1 VKTDEELIW
10 ESYIKEAVVPFKKRR
25 EVRRGISK
33 KHGKRELMPYTFGF
47 DIEFSVPMHEETI
60 SYMIDPDSLRE
71 DAGYIEWV
79 KAHTGVDEPDYETID
94 EWENDNPIPD
104 EDDYENEDDYNE
116 AYEKWTEEKEN
127 MEGEISDFR
136 YVFDEVDYTENYKDH
151 LIRTGQWAEYVNI
164 ETGTID
170 NLIYDVKHNIKRVMY
185 NYSYQY
191 EDADEMWDVSEDAAR
206 DYEVTSPILTTKDIP
221 MVKDVLEVIG
231 EYGETAG
238 NTSAHIHIGIPDD
251 FDYFDLITLYDLV
264 DEETL
269 LNKQPNRQRA
279 FTKLKPYF
287 FQKIARFLNE
297 KYKDGD
303 IIDVIDFKEFSH
315 DRYMGVN
322 ISNVSS
328 KISNFKKEEKKK
340 SYGNTVEFRYLSSE
354 IFDHSDG
361 IDDFLEWI
369 EYFMIIMRLA
379 KSRNQIKFKYLI
391 DNDVYEKVILTRH
404 SADQIKFNTSKARMP
419 DRKPSQIKQEQSSK
433 SDFHKAVKRNDELY
447 KNSNSIFKETYP
459 KPDFSNMSKE
469 EMNNWWLETPQKA
482 YQYLVLDK
490 NDMSK
495 RGQQIAPSMPHINKA
510 VEDVSIA
517 SDVLRLF
524 FHNNNLGR
532 IPKLEIML
540 MYKKP
545 NKDNLL
551 NEVDSFIKSMF
562 FYLKRLYS
570 KDIIE
575 SEEFE
580 KFRLFYDDILSE
592 EVFNKSR
599 KYFTDLINNIDNKK

>member
-1 VKTDEELIW
+1 MKTDEELIW
-10 ESYIKEAVVPFKKRR
+10 ESYIKEAVVSFKKRR

-47 DIEFSVPMHEETI
+47 DIEFSVPMDEETI

-79 KAHTGVDEPDYETID
+79 KSHTGVNEPDYETID

-127 MEGEISDFR
+127 MEEEISDFR
-136 YVFDEVDYTENYKDH
+136 YVFDEVDYTKEYKYH
-151 LIRTGQWAEYVNI
+151 LIITGQWAEYVNI
-164 ETGTID
+164 ESGTID
-170 NLIYDVKHNIKRVMY
+170 DIIYDVKRNIGRVMD
-185 NYSYQY
+185 NYLDQY

-269 LNKQPNRQRA
+269 LNKQPNRERT

-315 DRYMGVN
+315 DKYMGVN

-328 KISNFKKEEKKK
+328 KISNFKKGEKKK

-379 KSRNQIKFKYLI
+379 KSRNQIKFKYQI
-391 DNDVYEKVILTRH
+391 DNGVYEKVILTRH
-404 SADQIKFNTSKARMP
+404 SADQIKFNISKARMP

-482 YQYLVLDK
+482 YEYLVLDK
-490 NDMSK
+490 NNMSK
-495 RGQQIAPSMPHINKA
+495 RGQQIVPSMQHINKA

-540 MYKKP
+540 IYKKP
-545 NKDNLL
+545 NKNNLL
-551 NEVDSFIKSMF
+551 NEIDSFIKSMF
-562 FYLKRLYS
+562 FYLKRLYF

-575 SEEFE
+575 TEEFE

-599 KYFTDLINNIDNKK
+599 KYFTDVINGIDNRK